1 MNDGFLTCA
10 GALVVALALWAS
22 PTASAEPVDRL
33 AAVVNDEAVTAR
45 DIETRARLVMLSSGL
60 QDSPEIR
67 RRMMPQ
73 VVRRLIDERLQ
84 LQEAE
89 KLKITVTDND
99 IAQGIATIEQ
109 RGKMGPGGFEKLLRA
124 NGIDMAAGRQQ
135 VRAEIAWIK
144 VVRRKLL
151 PNVKVSEEEI
161 DAKLETVR
169 GNLGQPEFLA
179 AEIVLPVEQPDQED
193 EVKTLLERLVEQLR
207 GGTSFSSLAQQFSQS
222 ATAANG
228 GDLGWVAPAM
238 LDPDIA
244 KALGGIEVGQVAA
257 VRSSAGWHIV
267 ALREKR
273 IAGQGRDASGVML
286 DLAQIVLPLPRDLPQ
301 EEALRRVGELKAQTR
316 AVKNCDEMETLGKNL
331 RLSQSGRL
339 GKVKAGDLPDH
350 LREVVLK
357 LGEKSPSEPVPVPG
371 GAAIL
376 MVCKRDTPDAA
387 LPSREAVRARIE
399 EERLDIQARRYLR
412 DLRRAAFIELRM

>member
-1 MNDGFLTCA
+1 MNIGCRKCA
-10 GALVVALALWAS
+10 GALLVALALWAS
-22 PTASAEPVDRL
+22 PAAAAGALDRV

-45 DIETRARLVMLSSGL
+45 DIEARTRLVMLSSGL
-60 QDSPEIR
+60 QDTPETRKRI
-67 RRMMPQ
+67 MSQ

-84 LQEAE
+84 IQEAE
-89 KLKITVTDND
+89 RLKITVSDAD

-124 NGIDMAAGRQQ
+124 NGVDLAAGRQQ

-151 PNVKVSEEEI
+151 PNVKVSDEEI
-161 DAKLETVR
+161 DAKLETIR

-179 AEIVLPVEQPDQED
+179 AEIVLPVEQPGQED
-193 EVKTLLERLVEQLR
+193 EVKNLLERLVEQLR
-207 GGTSFSSLAQQFSQS
+207 GGTPFSALAQQFSQS

-244 KALGGIEVGQVAA
+244 KALGGIETGQVAA

-267 ALREKR
+267 ALKDKR
-273 IAGQGRDASGVML
+273 IAGQGRDAAGVIL
-286 DLAQIVLPLPRDLPQ
+286 DLAQIVMPLPRDLPQ
-301 EEALRRVGELKAQTR
+301 DEIMRRVGELKAQTR
-316 AVKNCDEMETLGKNL
+316 AAKDCDEMESLGKSL
-331 RLSQSGRL
+331 RLPQSGRL
-339 GKVKAGDLPDH
+339 GKVKAGDLPEQ
-350 LREVVLK
+350 LRAVVLK
-357 LGEKSPSEPVPVPG
+357 LGEKSPSDPVPVPG

-376 MVCKRDTPDAA
+376 MVCKRDTSDAA
-387 LPSREAVRARIE
+387 LPSRDAVRARIE